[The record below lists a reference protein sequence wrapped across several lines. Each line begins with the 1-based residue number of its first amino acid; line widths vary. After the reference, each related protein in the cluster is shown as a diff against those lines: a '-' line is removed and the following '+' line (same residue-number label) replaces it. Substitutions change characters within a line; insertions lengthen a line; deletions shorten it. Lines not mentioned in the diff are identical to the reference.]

1 MFTFKH
7 ALHSGIFAASITIL
21 LFSYSTVL
29 AQNNVT
35 GYVYEDLN
43 NNAIKD
49 KNEKGIQGVAVTNGK
64 EVSLSNEDGSY
75 SLPANDDMI
84 VSVIKPAG
92 YAVPVDANNQPQFFY
107 IHKPNGSPD
116 TGEKRILPTGKLP
129 KSVDFPL
136 IAQEE
141 DSNFSVILFGDP
153 QADDLTNAGY
163 FEKAIISELIGGK
176 GAAFGL
182 SLGDLGARNLFDTYI
197 QSLGKIGIPW
207 YNLLGNHDTNSYKED
222 QLSDETYEASFGPTN
237 YALNYANARSNGVRS
252 V

>member
-92 YAVPVDANNQPQFFY
+92 YAVPVDANNQPQFFTSTSPMGHLILVKKGFFPRANY
-107 IHKPNGSPD
+107 PN
-116 TGEKRILPTGKLP
+116 L
-129 KSVDFPL
+129 
-136 IAQEE
+136 
-141 DSNFSVILFGDP
+141 
-153 QADDLTNAGY
+153 
-163 FEKAIISELIGGK
+163 
-176 GAAFGL
+176 
-182 SLGDLGARNLFDTYI
+182 
-197 QSLGKIGIPW
+197 
-207 YNLLGNHDTNSYKED
+207 
-222 QLSDETYEASFGPTN
+222 
-237 YALNYANARSNGVRS
+237 
-252 V
+252 